1 MMGRIPMVS
10 NQNTREP
17 MARGASDHKIRLVDR
32 WRSYRAHHRA
42 TLTATLKKMLGEPI
56 QTLLTVVV
64 IAIALALPSAMF
76 LALHNMQSLSSGFES
91 SAQITVFVKKNTD
104 SQGITQ
110 LGRELKA
117 LPEVA
122 VTNYISSE
130 QALEEFKALSG
141 FGSALQ
147 YLDDNPLPA
156 VFLVQPVMSGAADI
170 SQAQQLVQAIGA
182 LAAVDDIQVDML
194 WMQRL
199 ATITDVSKKLVLALG
214 VALVIG
220 VLLVIGNTIRLAI
233 QSRREEI
240 IVVKLVGATDA
251 YVRRPFLYTGL
262 LLGLFGAI
270 MASILLLAS
279 FYWVGQSIAVLAN
292 LYQSQFQLAG
302 PGVLGILG
310 LWGAG
315 SLIGLIGA
323 WVAVMQHLRAI
334 EPK

>member
-1 MMGRIPMVS
+1 MMGARPMAS

-17 MARGASDHKIRLVDR
+17 VTRGASDQKIRLVDR
-32 WRSYRAHHRA
+32 WRSYKAHHRA
-42 TLTATLKKMLGEPI
+42 TLFTTLKKMLSEPI

-64 IAIALALPSAMF
+64 IAIALALPSVMF
-76 LALHNMQSLSSGFES
+76 LALHNVQTLSSGLAS
-91 SAQITVFVKKNTD
+91 SAQITVFVKKDTG

-110 LGRELKA
+110 LEKELKA

-122 VTNYISSE
+122 ATTYISSE

-156 VFLVQPVMSGAADI
+156 VFLVQLARSGATELT
-170 SQAQQLVQAIGA
+170 QAQELVTAIGA

-199 ATITDVSKKLVLALG
+199 ATITDVSKKLVLAMG

-270 MASILLLAS
+270 VASMLLLGS

-302 PGVLGILG
+302 PGILGILG
-310 LWGAG
+310 LWSVGA
-315 SLIGLIGA
+315 LIGLTGA

>member
-1 MMGRIPMVS
+1 MMGARLMAG

-17 MARGASDHKIRLVDR
+17 VTRGASDQKIRLVDR
-32 WRSYRAHHRA
+32 WRSYKGHHRA
-42 TLTATLKKMLGEPI
+42 TLVTTLKKMLSEPI

-64 IAIALALPSAMF
+64 IAIALALPSMMF
-76 LALHNMQSLSSGFES
+76 LALHNVQTLSSGFAS
-91 SAQITVFVKKNTD
+91 SAQITVFVKKDTG
-104 SQGITQ
+104 SQATSQ
-110 LGRELKA
+110 LENELKA

-122 VTNYISSE
+122 ATTYISSE

-156 VFLVQPVMSGAADI
+156 VFLVQPARSGAAELA
-170 SQAQQLVQAIGA
+170 QAQELVTAIGA

-199 ATITDVSKKLVLALG
+199 ATITDVSKKLVLAMG

-251 YVRRPFLYTGL
+251 YVQRPFLYTGL

-270 MASILLLAS
+270 VASMLLLGS

-302 PGVLGILG
+302 PGILGVLG
-310 LWGAG
+310 LWSVGA
-315 SLIGLIGA
+315 LIGLTGA